1 MLRGHFAV
9 DVLEALRGRRDLP
22 ARWQP
27 PALCAAAALWIA
39 GCGDNIPDPEGGP
52 PLVPARALIVN
63 AHFDDD
69 IILMAPALQDA
80 LAAGSVTTLYVFS
93 GDLRYG
99 DGRARHSFGAA
110 LVAYGGVLGS
120 SDWDCGN
127 LSVAGAPVQHCRLR
141 DRPISLI
148 SLDIPDGGI
157 DGEAAWSPLHVFEGN
172 PPSIGI
178 RGEIG
183 GTATPETITATLAAL
198 IEATA
203 PEQIDALD
211 LAATHGRDHS
221 SHMFASSYAFWA
233 AARLGY
239 PGPIRWHR
247 GYNVD
252 VEPRTFDGDAYAAAL
267 KMLGYFDACY
277 FGSAPCGT
285 PSSHLDQSHECWMQ
299 RQYSFTRSPVEAS
312 APLAL
317 QAAPALCVTPTPA
330 GITVANCAAAD
341 AVELDARGHL
351 HLAGLDGVCL
361 ASPLDPTAPVVLE
374 PCDTVSEQ
382 YWASDSEGHLW
393 NGRRPEGAPGM
404 DYDHVRCLNAE
415 PQPGAAVTAPVCGSR
430 LSPRWSFGS
439 GVARELAASEASDDA
454 APALPDPCLVVP

>member
-1 MLRGHFAV
+1 VTLRDHDGPGSSYRSRIAGWQAPVLSAFTAV
-9 DVLEALRGRRDLP
+9 
-22 ARWQP
+22 
-27 PALCAAAALWIA
+27 WIT

-52 PLVPARALIVN
+52 PLVPARALVVN

-80 LAAGSVTTLYVFS
+80 LAAGSVTALYVFS

-99 DGRARHSFGAA
+99 DGHARHAFGAA
-110 LVAYGGVLGS
+110 QVAWGAMVGS
-120 SDWDCGN
+120 SAWDCGY
-127 LSVAGAPVQHCRLR
+127 LSVAGAPAHHCRLR

-157 DGEAAWSPLHVFEGN
+157 DAEAAWSPLHVFEGD
-172 PPSIGI
+172 PPSIAI

-203 PEQIDALD
+203 PAQIDALD

-221 SHMFASSYAFWA
+221 SHMFASSYAFWG

-252 VEPRTFDGDAYAAAL
+252 VEPRTLDGEDYAAAHE
-267 KMLGYFDACY
+267 MLGYFDACY
-277 FGSAPCGT
+277 TGCGPCGT
-285 PSSHLDQSHECWMQ
+285 SCSNPDPQHECWMS
-299 RQYSFTRSPVEAS
+299 RQYSFTRSPVAAS
-312 APLAL
+312 GPLAL
-317 QAAPALCVTPTPA
+317 QAAPALCVSASPA
-330 GITVANCAAAD
+330 GITVADCATAD
-341 AVELDARGHL
+341 AVELDAGGHL

-361 ASPLDPTAPVVLE
+361 ASPLDPAGAVVLVPCATAP
-374 PCDTVSEQ
+374 EQ

-393 NGRRPEGAPGM
+393 NGRRPGGAPGM

-415 PQPGAAVTAPVCGSR
+415 PQAGAAVTAPVCGSR
-430 LSPRWSFGS
+430 LHPTWTLGSSAARNLATS
-439 GVARELAASEASDDA
+439 GVSNRAVPDES
-454 APALPDPCLVVP
+454 DPCLLVR